1 MGATP
6 TNSRHQLLGNSRFKT
21 NSRHQ
26 LLKDSGFKINSRHP
40 VLSNGKKQEPLIFRG
55 QQFLEISRSSVVLI
69 DGYEFIRMF
78 YAIPVHHFHRFF
90 GHGCCDYSD
99 LSASGYEVIGD
110 VRTSSRTD
118 LNHRAPN
125 RARVLSFD
133 RDLTVLESKLSLAP
147 RPGNCF

>member
-1 MGATP
+1 MWDTP
-6 TNSRHQLLGNSRFKT
+6 T

-26 LLKDSGFKINSRHP
+26 LLKDSGFKTNSRHL
-40 VLSNGKKQEPLIFRG
+40 VLGNGKNQEPLLFRG

-69 DGYEFIRMF
+69 DGDELIHLFC
-78 YAIPVHHFHRFF
+78 AIPIHHFYRFF
-90 GHGCCDYSD
+90 GHGYCDYSD

-125 RARVLSFD
+125 RARVLNFD
-133 RDLTVLESKLSLAP
+133 RDLAILESKLSLAP
-147 RPGNCF
+147 RPCNHS